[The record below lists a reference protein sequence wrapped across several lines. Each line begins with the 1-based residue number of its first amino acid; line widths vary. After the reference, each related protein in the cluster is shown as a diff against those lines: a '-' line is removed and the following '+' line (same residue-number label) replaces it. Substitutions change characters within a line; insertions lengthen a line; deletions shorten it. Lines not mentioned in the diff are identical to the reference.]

1 MITSKNV
8 LQEPVWYGK
17 PKFHYVVKRES
28 SIVYRCTSVS
38 SDQESIL
45 SALIDRFKADSG
57 VVRIYRNGEQIKVL
71 NRLKTCRKRKYSWN
85 DKKE

>member
-1 MITSKNV
+1 MITSKNE

-71 NRLKTCRKRKYSWN
+71 NRLKTGRKRKYSWN

>member
-1 MITSKNV
+1 MITLKNE

-28 SIVYRCTSVS
+28 SIVYRCTSVC

-45 SALIDRFKADSG
+45 STLIDRFKADNG

-71 NRLKTCRKRKYSWN
+71 NRLKTGRKRKYSLN
-85 DKKE
+85 DKNE

>member
-28 SIVYRCTSVS
+28 SIVYICTSVC

-45 SALIDRFKADSG
+45 SVLIDRFKADSG

-71 NRLKTCRKRKYSWN
+71 NRLKTGRKRKYSWN